1 LTCSKKGKKDNETH
15 TFIFLKDRGK
25 NKMKTLFPLTA
36 FSTRIYP
43 FQLEAQT
50 KGTYVVRKDQLGVSP
65 ELFSG

>member
-1 LTCSKKGKKDNETH
+1 
-15 TFIFLKDRGK
+15 
-25 NKMKTLFPLTA
+25 MKTLFPLTA